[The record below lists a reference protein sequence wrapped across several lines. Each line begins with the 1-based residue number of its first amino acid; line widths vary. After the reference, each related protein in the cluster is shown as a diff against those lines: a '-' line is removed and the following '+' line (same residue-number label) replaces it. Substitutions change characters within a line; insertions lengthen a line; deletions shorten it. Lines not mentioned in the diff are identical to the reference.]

1 MLKASL
7 ITFALLASGSAMAAD
22 NSATVTLQDKL
33 MHHGAVVSDD
43 TTFGLGL
50 RFNDLLVDGLFV
62 RGNFDSV
69 SLTPVNNTV
78 EFRTDIGAGF
88 AGDIGATQWEV
99 SANRV
104 INPVIYSGD
113 YTELRARLTR
123 GPVFAEINQGVTE
136 GVNKDTY
143 LAAGVQKSFDAL
155 TVGGLVST
163 VRNNTEHALTR
174 DEFNF
179 NNVEVFAKYNVW
191 RNLDVNVN
199 YSFVGR
205 DRFGAED
212 GNQVWGGLTY
222 RF

>member
-7 ITFALLASGSAMAAD
+7 IALALLASGSAMATDSNA
-22 NSATVTLQDKL
+22 NVSLQSKL
-33 MHHGAVVSDD
+33 MDHGTVVSDD
-43 TTFGLGL
+43 TSVGLGL
-50 RFNDLLVDGLFV
+50 RFNNVLVDGAFV
-62 RGNFDSV
+62 RANFDSI
-69 SLTPVNNTV
+69 SLTPVSNTV
-78 EFRTDIGAGF
+78 EFRSDFGAGF
-88 AGDIGATQWEV
+88 AGTLAGNQWEV

-113 YTELRARLTR
+113 YTELRGRLTR
-123 GPVFAEINQGVTE
+123 GPVFAQIEQGLTA

-143 LAAGVQKSFDAL
+143 IAAGLQQSFNAL

-163 VRNNTEHALTR
+163 VRNNTENSLTR

-205 DRFGAED
+205 GRFGAED
-212 GNQVWGGLTY
+212 GNQVWGGLNY